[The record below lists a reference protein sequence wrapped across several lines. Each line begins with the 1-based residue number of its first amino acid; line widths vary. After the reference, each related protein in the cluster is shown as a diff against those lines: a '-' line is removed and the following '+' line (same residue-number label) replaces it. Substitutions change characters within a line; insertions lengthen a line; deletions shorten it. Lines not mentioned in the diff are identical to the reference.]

1 MSASSSP
8 VAAEEPIVA
17 EPFLK
22 WAGGKRQLLPE
33 LLKRVPK
40 TYGRYWE
47 PFLGAG
53 ALFFALR
60 PEKATL
66 CDTNDELITTWRAV
80 RDDVE
85 GVIDLLSTY
94 TYDAAWFEK
103 MRKSRPGTEVGV
115 AARMIYLNRTCF
127 NGLYRVNRRGD
138 FNVPFG
144 RYKNPTICQADR
156 LRACAA
162 ALALNDDLTVAFAL
176 SKQLFVRD
184 FRSINP
190 EPGDFVY
197 FDPPYMPLNA
207 TSDFTSY
214 TADGFTEKDQLDLM
228 WFAGWLK
235 RKGVHV
241 LITNS
246 SAARRLY
253 ARRGF
258 EIETVF
264 GTRRVNSKADQRGAV
279 KELVIT

>member
-1 MSASSSP
+1 VSKSSNLA
-8 VAAEEPIVA
+8 VVEETATVA

-22 WAGGKRQLLPE
+22 WVGGKRQLLPE

-40 TYGRYWE
+40 TYNRYWE
-47 PFLGAG
+47 PFLGGG
-53 ALFFALR
+53 ALFFALS
-60 PEKATL
+60 PKAATL
-66 CDTNDELITTWRAV
+66 CDTNAELIDTWRAV

-94 TYDAAWFEK
+94 TYGAESFAK
-103 MRKSRPGTEVGV
+103 MRKSRPETRVGI

-127 NGLYRVNRRGD
+127 NGLYRVNRSGE

-156 LRACAA
+156 LRACADVLSA
-162 ALALNDDLTVAFAL
+162 DPLAFTM
-176 SKQLFVRD
+176 QLIVQD

-190 EPGDFVY
+190 ERGDFVY

-214 TADGFTEKDQLDLM
+214 TSGGFTEEDQLDLM

-253 ARRGF
+253 ARKGF
-258 EIETVF
+258 KIETVL
-264 GTRRVNSKADQRGAV
+264 GTRRVNSKADQRGAI
-279 KELVIT
+279 KELIIT